1 MEANMAK
8 LFEGNVAIVPVKV
21 GSDVFKLV
29 PKGAGKHSAAD
40 TIVAAIKANKLKMS
54 GWSIW
59 ADGFDAPLAKG
70 ADVSFAAFTKLVKE
84 ATTIE
89 LVLVKGAFPQPKLK
103 ITKGEGSQRPTKA
116 AAPKVEY

>member
-1 MEANMAK
+1 MAK
-8 LFEGNVAIVPVKV
+8 LFEGSVAIVPVKV

-29 PKGAGKHSAAD
+29 PKASGKHAAAD

-59 ADGFDAPLAKG
+59 ADGFEAPLAKG

-84 ATTIE
+84 ATTVE

-103 ITKGEGSQRPTKA
+103 TTTGDGTPRPTNA
-116 AAPKVEY
+116 AAPTV